1 MQNKYFLRGKKRNSK
16 QVAEILGTT
25 ETAIFHRITRINKKG
40 NLKKNKENKLIIRA
54 IRYLND
60 DIIEFLENDDN
71 FKGVFLKK

>member
-25 ETAIFHRITRINKKG
+25 ETAIFHRITRINKSKI
-40 NLKKNKENKLIIRA
+40 KKNKENKLIIRA

-71 FKGVFLKK
+71 FDGVFLKK